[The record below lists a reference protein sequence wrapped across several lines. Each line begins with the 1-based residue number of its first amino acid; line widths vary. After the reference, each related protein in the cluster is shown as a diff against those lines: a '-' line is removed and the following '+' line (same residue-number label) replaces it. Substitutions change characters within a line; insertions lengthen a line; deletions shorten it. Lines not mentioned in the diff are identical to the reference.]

1 MHDYTDRIMDEESF
15 SFYKE
20 SSDWVVYRPLTHNN
34 GYGDEIGI
42 VLDRDATNGIYS
54 LSVLCSINRMK
65 LRVILTRL
73 K

>member
-20 SSDWVVYRPLTHNN
+20 SRSDWVVYRALTHNN

-42 VLDRDATNGIYS
+42 VLIETPQTVFTVCRFCAA
-54 LSVLCSINRMK
+54 
-65 LRVILTRL
+65 
-73 K
+73 